1 MTRGFTRTT
10 TWLLASTV
18 GVALLAT
25 AGPLHTLAR
34 SIYPEI
40 TEHPDVAFV
49 GLLAHNA
56 AIAFIP
62 AILVLVRWH
71 THPQWQKAGDL
82 LIATV
87 LASQAIAIGLG
98 IGAWPHIIPHLP
110 NLPFELAAL
119 AAGTQI
125 WVTPEDRSRQMKWAV
140 TTGALLAAAAAL
152 EVVGAVA

>member
-10 TWLLASTV
+10 TWLLALTA

-25 AGPLHTLAR
+25 VGPLHTLAR

-40 TEHPDVAFV
+40 TAHPDVTFV
-49 GLLAHNA
+49 GLLVHNA

-82 LIATV
+82 LITIV
-87 LASQAIAIGLG
+87 LAAQAIAIGLG
-98 IGAWPHIIPHLP
+98 IGAWPHIIRHLP

-119 AAGTQI
+119 AAAAQI
-125 WVTPEDRSRQMKWAV
+125 WRSADERRIALRWTA
-140 TTGALLAAAAAL
+140 TTAALLAAAAVL
-152 EVVGAVA
+152 EVAGAVA

>member
-10 TWLLASTV
+10 TWLLALTA

-25 AGPLHTLAR
+25 VGPLHTLAR

-40 TEHPDVAFV
+40 TAHPDVTFV
-49 GLLAHNA
+49 GLLVHNA

-82 LIATV
+82 LITIV
-87 LASQAIAIGLG
+87 LAAQAIAIGLG

-110 NLPFELAAL
+110 NLPIELGAL
-119 AAGTQI
+119 AAGAQI
-125 WVTPEDRSRQMKWAV
+125 WWHGVEDRPQLMWV
-140 TTGALLAAAAAL
+140 TSTATLLVVAALLEVAAA
-152 EVVGAVA
+152 G